1 MDRSVL
7 DRAPLTGI
15 PGSMQEYVSNVTTAE
30 MQKYTE
36 FFFLLLLFCTT
47 FGMEICCVSHRI
59 LCKKMVWKLHSG
71 GRFRSALCLSA
82 QQSENGC

>member
-36 FFFLLLLFCTT
+36 FFF
-47 FGMEICCVSHRI
+47 CCCCFVQPLEWKSVVFHTI